1 MSTRTLV
8 MPIVVG
14 IALMACGRDEP
25 TSLDTSSVRVVPPG
39 QVTYPSVDITPREAS
54 LVRGTWLSLFLAL
67 KGFGNDL
74 TDRTGTWTSSDTT
87 VVQVSR
93 VIANGASSSSIPSA
107 VAKAV
112 GAGSATITVWVGG
125 RSATVEITVTEANEK
140 Y

>member
-8 MPIVVG
+8 MPIAVG
-14 IALMACGRDEP
+14 IALMACGRGEP

-93 VIANGASSSSIPSA
+93 VIVNASSSSIPSA

-125 RSATVEITVTEANEK
+125 RSATVEITVTEANDK

>member
-25 TSLDTSSVRVVPPG
+25 TSSDTSSVPVVLPG
-39 QVTYPSVDITPREAS
+39 SVTYPSIDITPREAR
-54 LVRGTWLSLFLAL
+54 LVPGSRLSLYLAL

-93 VIANGASSSSIPSA
+93 IIANASSSSIPSA

-125 RSATVEITVTEANEK
+125 RSATVEITVTDARGNTQ
-140 Y
+140 

>member
-1 MSTRTLV
+1 

-25 TSLDTSSVRVVPPG
+25 TSSDTSSVPVVLPG
-39 QVTYPSVDITPREAS
+39 SVTYPSIDITPREAR
-54 LVRGTWLSLFLAL
+54 LVPGSRLSLYLAL